1 MGGWDETALGR
12 FAKELHEKM
21 NVSGLELAIGKEEGR
36 ALASPARLIV
46 STPDHEDLE
55 PPAQQGGAGKHV
67 CEDRLIQANF
77 TVWGASPS
85 DAESVYLRLV
95 QSLRELGLSR
105 RARGYG
111 RVQWLP
117 GAGRAGSAGVKVV
130 VPLSI
135 RLPVVDVDLKRA
147 LILGASAEVETS
159 APDGSKTE
167 GF

>member
-1 MGGWDETALGR
+1 MGGWDETSLGR

-21 NVSGLELAIGKEEGR
+21 NVQGLELAVGKDEGR

-46 STPDHEDLE
+46 SVPEHEDLE

-67 CEDRLIQANF
+67 CEDRVIEATF
-77 TVWGASPS
+77 TVWGSSPVE
-85 DAESVYLRLV
+85 AEGVYLRLL
-95 QSLRELGLSR
+95 QSVRELGVSR

-111 RVQWLP
+111 RVQWMA

-130 VPLSI
+130 VPMSI
-135 RLPVVDVDLKRA
+135 RLPVVDVDLRHA
-147 LILGASAEVETS
+147 LILKASVEGETS
-159 APDGSKTE
+159 SPDGSKRE